1 MSDNAMGVRCM
12 LLPLSTINL
21 LIPNST
27 VAEIVG
33 YSSPRPLAGS
43 SEWFPGIVLWRGV
56 YVPVVKVEEMCAID
70 TAPVS
75 TRSRFAILYN
85 PNKDDDLPYL
95 GIHIQDIPRA
105 YLAEV
110 ENMESGS
117 DDGLSQY
124 LLSRV
129 DEDHHS
135 RFIPDL
141 VAIIADLK
149 LEYSLDLLDQLSS

>member
-1 MSDNAMGVRCM
+1 MIDNPMAVRCM
-12 LLPLSTINL
+12 LLPLGSINL
-21 LIPNST
+21 LVPNSA

-43 SEWFPGIVLWRGV
+43 SAWFPGVVLWRGV

-70 TAPVS
+70 TAPAS
-75 TRSRFAILYN
+75 TRSRFAMLYN

-95 GIHIQDIPRA
+95 GVHIHDIPRA

-117 DDGLSQY
+117 DDGLSQH

-129 DEDHHS
+129 DEDQHS
-135 RFIPDL
+135 HFIPNLDT
-141 VAIIADLK
+141 IIADLK
-149 LEYSLDLLDQLSS
+149 LEYSPAKLGQESS

>member
-1 MSDNAMGVRCM
+1 MIDNPMAVRCM
-12 LLPLSTINL
+12 LLPLSSINL

-33 YSSPRPLAGS
+33 YSSPSPLAGS
-43 SEWFPGIVLWRGV
+43 SAWFPGVVLWRGV
-56 YVPVVKVEEMCAID
+56 YVPVVKVEEMCAIE
-70 TAPVS
+70 TAAVS
-75 TRSRFAILYN
+75 TRSRFAMLYN

-129 DEDHHS
+129 DEDDVS
-135 RFIPDL
+135 RFIPNLDKI
-141 VAIIADLK
+141 VSDLK
-149 LEYSLDLLDQLSS
+149 LEYSKDKLNQLNS